1 MWRYHFRLSSR
12 GLITFEEV
20 RQAFK
25 AEAILKKANHD
36 VKLVVPP
43 PEFRRG
49 CDLGVEFNINEQIS
63 IQRLLSINKI
73 KYSEIISIDAATT
86 KTLDAVKVFDFGGS
100 VMVRCGALKITF
112 EKGSGVIRNISGGGC
127 PDVPYLYIEL
137 VGKKLSE
144 APKPRDVGFTLCALC
159 LDRAF
164 EEALRLYESSY
175 SRYSP
180 N

>member
-1 MWRYHFRLSSR
+1 MSAR

-25 AEAILKKANHD
+25 AEAVLKKAKHD

-49 CDLGVEFNINEQIS
+49 CDLAVGFNINEMVS
-63 IQRLLSINKI
+63 IQRLLSANKI
-73 KYSEIISIDAATT
+73 KYSQIISIDSATT
-86 KTLDAVKVFDFGGS
+86 KTLDAVKVFDFGDS

-112 EKGSGVIRNISGGGC
+112 EKGTGIIRNISGGGC

-144 APKPRDVGFTLCALC
+144 APRPKEIGFTLCALC

-164 EEALRLYESSY
+164 EEALRLYESGY
-175 SRYSP
+175 SGHST